1 MWLMTKYGFF
11 SIGCAWKTETD
22 NTPHP
27 DLMMIRARSKAH
39 LVNLQDRFKAFGKYA
54 ITETQDTDYPC
65 RIIASKSDIANMLSQ
80 LLEEIDYCNFKDEV
94 PNTLPNDARYHH
106 FLLRVWSEGLYLQNK

>member
-1 MWLMTKYGFF
+1 MWLMTRYGFF

-39 LVNLQDRFKAFGKYA
+39 LVNLQDRFKALGKYD